1 MEIKFTSL
9 KELYVKIKPA
19 LTSKK
24 EELSRIGLNHIKEE
38 DIWNYLKETKWGK
51 SINLSLSEMVND
63 VLNSD
68 NYKIESYVQ
77 KKMDEIPRTVNL
89 EENNEV

>member
-1 MEIKFTSL
+1 MDIKFESL
-9 KELYVKIKPA
+9 TELYKRMKPA
-19 LTSKK
+19 LTAKK
-24 EELSRIGLNHIKEE
+24 NEFQRLGIKYIKEE